1 MNVSSTFQFTGYSH
15 LSIHT
20 KKIIYCCRWQS
31 MQVLYRRETQK
42 AENVSSASADLNKL
56 HFLCLITYRVQ

>member
-1 MNVSSTFQFTGYSH
+1 
-15 LSIHT
+15 
-20 KKIIYCCRWQS
+20 

-56 HFLCLITYRVQ
+56 HLCLITYRVQWSFK